1 MLFREI
7 TAVYS
12 ENHTKH
18 INTLC
23 RPNEKLLDVE
33 AGDTYNYHCV
43 GPSQDLSS
51 YVTKQSGRYSRSS

>member
-1 MLFREI
+1 MLFREV

-23 RPNEKLLDVE
+23 RSNEKLLDVE
-33 AGDTYNYHCV
+33 AGDTYDYHCV
-43 GPSQDLSS
+43 GLSQNLSC
-51 YVTKQSGRYSRSS
+51 YVTKKIGRYSRSS